1 MSVCV
6 YMDIFYY
13 VRQIFQ
19 DFFYYARQIF
29 QDFFYYARQIFKDQI
44 VSYLHLQNIFCV
56 FKLLAIAGNLKRT
69 I

>member
-6 YMDIFYY
+6 YMDIFLL
-13 VRQIFQ
+13 RQADISR
-19 DFFYYARQIF
+19 FFYYARQIF

-44 VSYLHLQNIFCV
+44 DSYLHLQNTFCV